1 MGIRADD
8 SRMPNTSHG
17 EQVSSTVVV
26 SWSHRKYSEIFILR
40 KSFIINT
47 CFVFKNFFL
56 KITEETSGKPMA
68 KIPRQCL
75 KTETSELLTRRSR
88 GSKGKHL
95 IEVVTVTS
103 RNEVPQWV
111 TVSLLNTEQS
121 RLVNCSIW

>member
-1 MGIRADD
+1 
-8 SRMPNTSHG
+8 
-17 EQVSSTVVV
+17 
-26 SWSHRKYSEIFILR
+26 
-40 KSFIINT
+40 
-47 CFVFKNFFL
+47 
-56 KITEETSGKPMA
+56 MA